1 MSDEKKRK
9 NEWVEEI
16 YRISSLTSLIVND
29 EF

>member
-9 NEWVEEI
+9 NEWMEEI
-16 YRISSLTSLIVND
+16 NRISSLTLLIVND